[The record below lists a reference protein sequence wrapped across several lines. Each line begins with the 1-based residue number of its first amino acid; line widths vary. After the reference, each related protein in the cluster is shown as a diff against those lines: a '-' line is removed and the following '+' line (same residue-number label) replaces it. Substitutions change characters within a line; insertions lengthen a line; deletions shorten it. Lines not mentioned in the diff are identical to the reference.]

1 MIPDKLYKVSRTK
14 QDISKATE
22 LQESI
27 LQQVNVVADS
37 LATHVT
43 NSFNYARDMRQKS
56 GVEERMLKALRRR
69 RREYDPADKDLV
81 AATAN
86 IYIPII
92 DLKCRACLSW
102 ATDILANAEEQPWTL
117 DPTPNPSIPQH
128 IRETAIN
135 NLKQEIMALGISDM
149 GAIVAAAKRYKS
161 LAQEYVNAKA
171 KDAANRMETILRDQ
185 LLEGGWIQ
193 EFHKFLDDATT
204 YPAAILEAPVIRSR
218 QKLRWDGDKL
228 VTDTVLVREV
238 ERVDPFDVFP
248 SFDST
253 DTQDGTYI
261 ILRKRLT
268 YSFLYECLELPAFKT
283 DTIRRLLD
291 RFQNSGLSVE
301 TNADDEEDDLKN
313 RDEQFTNAD
322 YIEGLVYYGIVKGQ
336 LLLDSGVL
344 VDDPQRPYEA
354 IVWVVNNETIYAVT
368 NPFPLKKR
376 PLYRTSFKKIN
387 GSFWGEALPDVLESI
402 ERMANAAARNL
413 ARNMAFSSGPI
424 GEVQYERL
432 SSEETDVRH
441 IEPHRLYMVEP
452 SLGGTSEP
460 VFRFT
465 DVPSHAN
472 ELHNITEYY
481 MKIADDISGIP
492 AYVLGN
498 PQVAGAGR
506 TMGGLSMLMGNAAK
520 GIKQFIGN
528 IDRDASTP
536 LVTMFYNIEMKFGE
550 DEAAKVDAQVQAR
563 GANGILQRE
572 LSQSRT
578 VELLQVLT
586 PFVGNIPKEG
596 MDILLREVLKTRGYN
611 VDDIIPDPRRGSNL
625 AALFGG
631 QPNIPSMPSAQPG
644 TPAPP
649 LDGRSMPPV
658 SPDTLS
664 KLPQPANLAVG
675 N

>member
-1 MIPDKLYKVSRTK
+1 MIPDKLYKVSRTRE
-14 QDISKATE
+14 DISKATE

-27 LQQVNVVADS
+27 LAAIDVVADA
-37 LATHVT
+37 LAVHVT
-43 NSFNYARDMRQKS
+43 TSFNSARDMKQKT
-56 GVEERMLKALRRR
+56 GIEERMLRALRRR
-69 RREYDPADKDLV
+69 RREYDPEDKDLV

-117 DPTPNPSIPQH
+117 DPTPNPSIPKS
-128 IRETAIN
+128 IRDTAIN
-135 NLKQEIMALGISDM
+135 NLKQEIMALGIADM
-149 GAIVAAAKRYKS
+149 GQIIAAAKKYKS
-161 LAQEYVNAKA
+161 LAQEYVNARA
-171 KDAANRMETILRDQ
+171 KDAANKMETILRDQ
-185 LLEGGWIQ
+185 LLEGGWVA

-204 YPAAILEAPVIRSR
+204 YPAAIIEAPIVRSR
-218 QKLRWDGDKL
+218 EKLRWDGDKL
-228 VTDTVLVREV
+228 VTDEILVREV
-238 ERVDPFDVFP
+238 ERIDPFDVFP

-253 DTQDGTYI
+253 DTQDGTYV
-261 ILRKRLT
+261 ILRKKLT
-268 YSFLYECLELPAFKT
+268 YAYLYECLSLPGFKH
-283 DTIRRLLD
+283 DAIRKLLD
-291 RFQNSGLSVE
+291 KFQNSGTRVDV
-301 TNADDEEDDLKN
+301 NADDEEDDLKN
-313 RDEQFTNAD
+313 RDEQYTNAE
-322 YIEGLVYYGIVKGQ
+322 YIEALVYYGVVRGQ
-336 LLLDSGVL
+336 LLLDAGVL
-344 VDDPQRPYEA
+344 VDDPQRPYES
-354 IVWVVNNETIYAVT
+354 IIWVIDNTTICALL
-368 NPFPLKKR
+368 NPYPLKKR

-387 GSFWGEALPDVLESI
+387 GSFWGEALPDVLESV

-413 ARNMAFSSGPI
+413 ARNMAFSSGPV

-432 SSEETDVRH
+432 SSEETDIRH
-441 IEPHRLYMVEP
+441 LEPHRLYMVEP

-460 VFRFT
+460 VFRFH

-472 ELHNITEYY
+472 ELQNITEYY
-481 MKIADDISGIP
+481 LKIADDISGIP

-536 LVTMFYNIEMKFGE
+536 LVTMYYNIEMKHGE
-550 DEAAKVDAQVQAR
+550 DESAKVDAQVQAR

-631 QPNIPSMPSAQPG
+631 QPNTPNMPSAQPG

-649 LDGRSMPPV
+649 LDGRSMPPI
-658 SPDTLS
+658 SPDVIA
-664 KLPQPANLAVG
+664 KIPQPANLPIG

>member
-1 MIPDKLYKVSRTK
+1 MIPDKLYKVARTP

-27 LQQVNVVADS
+27 LATVDTVADS
-37 LATHVT
+37 LASYVT
-43 NSFNYARDMRQKS
+43 NSFNHARDMKQKT
-56 GVEERMLKALRRR
+56 GIEERMLRALRRR
-69 RREYDPADKDLV
+69 RRQYDPEDADLV

-117 DPTPNPSIPQH
+117 DPTPNPSIPQN

-149 GAIVAAAKRYKS
+149 GQIVAAAKRYKA
-161 LAQEYVNAKA
+161 LAQEYVTAKA

-185 LLEGGWIQ
+185 LLEGGWVE

-204 YPAAILEAPVIRSR
+204 YPAAVIEAPVIRSR
-218 QKLRWDGDKL
+218 PKLRWDGDKL
-228 VTDTVLVREV
+228 ISDTMLVREV
-238 ERVDPFDVFP
+238 ERIDPFDVFP

-261 ILRKRLT
+261 ILRKKLT
-268 YSFLYECLELPAFKT
+268 YSFLYECLELPAFKV

-291 RFQNSGLSVE
+291 KFQTRGTRIDVNS
-301 TNADDEEDDLKN
+301 DDEEDDLKN

-322 YIEGLVYYGIVKGQ
+322 YIEGLVYYGVVKGQ

-354 IVWVVNNETIYAVT
+354 IVWVVDNETIYAVT

-376 PLYRTSFKKIN
+376 PLYRTSFKKVN

-432 SSEETDVRH
+432 SSEETDVRN
-441 IEPHRLYMVEP
+441 IEPHRLYHVEP

-460 VFRFT
+460 AFRFH

-472 ELHNITEYY
+472 ELQNITEYY
-481 MKIADDISGIP
+481 LKLADDISGIP

-536 LVTMFYNIEMKFGE
+536 LVTMYYNIEMRFGE
-550 DEAAKVDAQVQAR
+550 DESAKVDAQIHAR

-631 QPNIPSMPSAQPG
+631 QPNTPNMPSAQPG

-649 LDGRSMPPV
+649 LDGRSMPPI
-658 SPDTLS
+658 SPDVIA
-664 KLPQPANLAVG
+664 KIPQPANLPIG

>member
-1 MIPDKLYKVSRTK
+1 MIPDKLYKVARTR

-22 LQESI
+22 LEKSI
-27 LQQVNVVADS
+27 LATVDVVADA
-37 LATHVT
+37 LAVHVT
-43 NSFNYARDMRQKS
+43 TSFNSARDMKQKT
-56 GVEERMLKALRRR
+56 GIEERMLRALRRR
-69 RREYDPADKDLV
+69 RREYDPEDKDLV

-117 DPTPNPSIPQH
+117 DPTPNPSIPKS
-128 IRETAIN
+128 IRDTAIN
-135 NLKQEIMALGISDM
+135 NLKQEIMALGIADM
-149 GAIVAAAKRYKS
+149 GQIIAAAKKYKS
-161 LAQEYVNAKA
+161 LAQEYVNARA
-171 KDAANRMETILRDQ
+171 KDAANKMETILRDQ
-185 LLEGGWIQ
+185 LLEGGWVA

-204 YPAAILEAPVIRSR
+204 YPAAIIEAPIVRSR
-218 QKLRWDGDKL
+218 EKLRWDGDKL
-228 VTDTVLVREV
+228 VTDEILVREV
-238 ERVDPFDVFP
+238 ERIDPFDVFP

-261 ILRKRLT
+261 ILRKKLT
-268 YSFLYECLELPAFKT
+268 YAYLYECLSLPGFKH
-283 DTIRRLLD
+283 DAIRKLLD
-291 RFQNSGLSVE
+291 RFQNSGTRVDV
-301 TNADDEEDDLKN
+301 NADDEEDDLKN
-313 RDEQFTNAD
+313 RDEQYTNAE
-322 YIEGLVYYGIVKGQ
+322 YIEALVYYGVVKGQ
-336 LLLDSGVL
+336 LLLDAGVL
-344 VDDPQRPYEA
+344 VDDPHRPYES
-354 IVWVVNNETIYAVT
+354 IIWVIDNTTICALL
-368 NPFPLKKR
+368 NPYPLKKR

-387 GSFWGEALPDVLESI
+387 GSFWGEALPDVLESV

-413 ARNMAFSSGPI
+413 ARNMAFSSGPV

-432 SSEETDVRH
+432 SSEETDIRH
-441 IEPHRLYMVEP
+441 LEPHRLYMVEP

-460 VFRFT
+460 VFRFH

-472 ELHNITEYY
+472 ELQNITEYY
-481 MKIADDISGIP
+481 LKIADDISGIP

-536 LVTMFYNIEMKFGE
+536 LVTMYYNIEMKHGE
-550 DEAAKVDAQVQAR
+550 DESAKVDAQVQAR

-631 QPNIPSMPSAQPG
+631 QPNTPNMPSAQPG

-649 LDGRSMPPV
+649 LDGRSMPPI
-658 SPDTLS
+658 SPDVIA
-664 KLPQPANLAVG
+664 KIPQPANLPIG